1 MKEKV
6 IFAAGLLAS
15 MVAIPVVTCIPN
27 NGIASA
33 SEVPRISLDKHKK
46 QKSKIDADQVVLKC
60 LDEKT
65 GEVIPLT
72 LREFTYGTV
81 AGEMPT
87 FFEIEALRAQ
97 AVAALTYMLHEK
109 AVQDENPDPNLKG
122 ADFTLNSVKWLYYIT
137 EDQRKERWGE
147 NYEAYS
153 QRLREAV
160 DPVLGEVLK
169 QDGEC
174 IKAYF
179 HAMSSG
185 NTEDVINVFGGNHSF
200 LRSVPSPEDK
210 DVPTYL
216 SRKEFSIDEIK
227 TLAANKWPEIT
238 FSDDKNELIEITKRS
253 SSGMVLE
260 AKIGSMTATGID
272 LRWLFLLRSANFDV
286 NIHDD
291 KIEFVVRG
299 YGHGVGMSQWGANGM
314 AKNGATYKEILARY
328 YPGTEL
334 CMYNE

>member
-72 LREFTYGTV
+72 LREFTYGAV
-81 AGEMPT
+81 AGEMPVM
-87 FFEIEALRAQ
+87 FAPEALKAQ
-97 AVAALTYMLHEK
+97 AVAALTYMLNVK
-109 AVQDENPDPNLKG
+109 ATQEQVPDSKLKG
-122 ADFTLNSVKWLYYIT
+122 ACFILHSKNRLNYIP
-137 EDQRKERWGE
+137 ENKRKERWGK

-153 QRLREAV
+153 KMLSEAI
-160 DPVLGEVLK
+160 DPVLGQVLK
-169 QDGEC
+169 YEGAL
-174 IKAYF
+174 IPALF
-179 HAMSSG
+179 HTISSG